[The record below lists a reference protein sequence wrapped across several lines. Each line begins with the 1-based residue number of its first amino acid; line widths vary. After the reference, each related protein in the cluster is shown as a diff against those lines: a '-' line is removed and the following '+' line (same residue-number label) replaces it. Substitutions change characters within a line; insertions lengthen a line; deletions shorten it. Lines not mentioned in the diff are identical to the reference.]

1 MDQQTIIDELR
12 ARVARLEADRG
23 RRRIYNLTQA
33 AARLNM
39 SVNKLRALHNQ
50 GLGPRRLSM
59 SGRVWS
65 YTDEALEEYI
75 AAQAE
80 HDA

>member
-12 ARVARLEADRG
+12 ERVARLEADRG
-23 RRRIYNLTQA
+23 RRRVYNLTQA

-39 SVNKLRALHNQ
+39 SVNKLRTLHNQ
-50 GLGPRRLSM
+50 GLGPKRM
-59 SGRVWS
+59 SPNGRVWS
-65 YTDEALEEYI
+65 YSDEALEEYI

-80 HDA
+80 D